1 MGCTDRIDIQRQQS
15 STAHMAIAPH
25 DSLITAL
32 SQPGWRDFMEL
43 TKPKVSLLIVFT
55 AIVGMVLAS
64 PGMVPLPALVFG
76 TLGIAM
82 ASGSAAT
89 LNHILDR
96 HIDKQMARTRRRPL
110 ATGNLRTSQALAFAG
125 VLCIGSMMLL
135 WLSTGGLCALLTFGS
150 VIGYAVIYT
159 GWLKRATPQN
169 IVIGGA
175 AGAAPPVL
183 GWVAVTHSI
192 DAQALVLFMIIFT
205 WTPPHFWSL
214 AIARPALHGLA
225 HSMHADSR
233 RRWHEWI
240 DLFGGRARARCAL
253 SLPGRG
259 SSPRTS
265 ARPSH
270 SNLSFLHHLPYGSVR
285 CIHRRSLLQAV
296 LVRMWIADGT
306 FSSSTPQT
314 GDSVDRRNAVTLI
327 SINRV
332 PSNSLY

>member
-1 MGCTDRIDIQRQQS
+1 
-15 STAHMAIAPH
+15 MAVAPH

-32 SQPGWRDFMEL
+32 SQSGWREYLAL

-96 HIDKQMARTRRRPL
+96 RIDQQMARTRRRPL
-110 ATGNLRTSQALAFAG
+110 ATGSLRTSQALAFAAI
-125 VLCIGSMMLL
+125 LCAGSMMVL
-135 WLSTGGLCALLTFGS
+135 WLAVGGLCALLTFVS
-150 VIGYAVIYT
+150 IIGYAVIYT
-159 GWLKRATPQN
+159 GWLKHATPQN

-192 DAQALVLFMIIFT
+192 DAQALVLFLIIFT

-214 AIARPALHGLA
+214 AIARREEYAKAGIPMLPVTHGIPYTRRQILLYTVLLTLCTLIPVAIGMSGLIYLAVALVLDARFLYLALALHRGVRPELPIQTFRFSITYLMA
-225 HSMHADSR
+225 
-233 RRWHEWI
+233 
-240 DLFGGRARARCAL
+240 LFGA
-253 SLPGRG
+253 
-259 SSPRTS
+259 
-265 ARPSH
+265 
-270 SNLSFLHHLPYGSVR
+270 F
-285 CIHRRSLLQAV
+285 
-296 LVRMWIADGT
+296 IADHYCKMT
-306 FSSSTPQT
+306 
-314 GDSVDRRNAVTLI
+314 
-327 SINRV
+327 
-332 PSNSLY
+332 

>member
-1 MGCTDRIDIQRQQS
+1 
-15 STAHMAIAPH
+15 MAIAPH

-96 HIDKQMARTRRRPL
+96 RIDKQMARTRRRPL
-110 ATGNLRTSQALAFAG
+110 ATGSLRTSQALAFAG
-125 VLCIGSMMLL
+125 VLCVGSMMVL
-135 WLSTGGLCALLTFGS
+135 WLSAGSLCALLTFGS
-150 VIGYAVIYT
+150 LIGYAVIYT

-175 AGAAPPVL
+175 AGAAPPLL

-214 AIARPALHGLA
+214 AIARCEEYAKVGIPMLPVTHGIPYTRLQILLYTILLILCTLIPAVIGMSGLIYLAAALVLDARFLYLAWALHRGVRPDLPIRTFRFSITYLMA
-225 HSMHADSR
+225 
-233 RRWHEWI
+233 
-240 DLFGGRARARCAL
+240 LFGA
-253 SLPGRG
+253 
-259 SSPRTS
+259 
-265 ARPSH
+265 
-270 SNLSFLHHLPYGSVR
+270 F
-285 CIHRRSLLQAV
+285 
-296 LVRMWIADGT
+296 IADHYC
-306 FSSSTPQT
+306 
-314 GDSVDRRNAVTLI
+314 RL
-327 SINRV
+327 
-332 PSNSLY
+332 LL